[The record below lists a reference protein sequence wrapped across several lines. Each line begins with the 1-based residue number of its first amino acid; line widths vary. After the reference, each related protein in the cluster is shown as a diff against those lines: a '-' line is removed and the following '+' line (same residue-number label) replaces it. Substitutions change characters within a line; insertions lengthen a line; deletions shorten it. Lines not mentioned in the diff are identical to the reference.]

1 MELITIIVGTT
12 IIIGGLW
19 FMRSVIL
26 YLEKELSKQ
35 KDIIQ
40 EQADEIEYL
49 KLIIIQEQ
57 ADEIEYLNYII
68 ALKKYGKVVSC
79 QSWIIERLIK
89 EYPDSIN
96 FQYNGIDNYWI
107 SERK

>member
-35 KDIIQ
+35 KD
-40 EQADEIEYL
+40 
-49 KLIIIQEQ
+49 IIQEQ